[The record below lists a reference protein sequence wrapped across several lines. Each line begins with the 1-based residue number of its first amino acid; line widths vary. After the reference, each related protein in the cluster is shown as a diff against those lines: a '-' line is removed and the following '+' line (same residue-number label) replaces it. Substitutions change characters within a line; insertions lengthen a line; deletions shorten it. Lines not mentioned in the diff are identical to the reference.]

1 MKPPRTFWIRIR
13 TRRTAAN
20 QGADAPRFTTPL
32 TYTLHPE
39 KPLPHRLN
47 ATYQP
52 LSSLSLRE
60 RERATWGEPSLS
72 ESCGPTTLSATSI
85 SVQLTGTCR

>member
-1 MKPPRTFWIRIR
+1 MKPPRTFGIRIR

-20 QGADAPRFTTPL
+20 QGADAPRFTTPP

-52 LSSLSLRE
+52 LSLSPRGASLRH
-60 RERATWGEPSLS
+60 PS
-72 ESCGPTTLSATSI
+72 P
-85 SVQLTGTCR
+85 VDPQLYQPLQ